1 VLVYPFFEPTRLPS
15 KKVPQWSLLLRF
27 FRLSKYEKLSSLP
40 SLGSLNL
47 HRRMLPLCV
56 LLTHLHTCVFGLM
69 LAPCCS
75 QLNHLKHAL
84 YASPVALCLCV
95 LTPLAP
101 GGFFLSVLFLH
112 MSLFP
117 KHPCVHVLGTSMFA
131 TLNSSFVT

>member
-15 KKVPQWSLLLRF
+15 KKVPHWSLLLRF
-27 FRLSKYEKLSSLP
+27 FRLSKYEKPPSLP

-47 HRRMLPLCV
+47 HRRTLPLCV

-69 LAPCCS
+69 SAPCCS

-101 GGFFLSVLFLH
+101 GGFFPSVLFFEH
-112 MSLFP
+112 QSC
-117 KHPCVHVLGTSMFA
+117 PCASNLYVCDTH
-131 TLNSSFVT
+131 SSFVT